1 MADEVIEEII
11 ASLRRYDPEKV
22 IPFGSRA
29 RGEDDPCSD
38 IDLVIIKETE
48 QRFLDRIASVYE
60 VLQPARAIDVLVY
73 TPDELERMRQEGNPF
88 IEKVLQEGMVVYER
102 PSKGG

>member
-1 MADEVIEEII
+1 MADEVIEEIV

-22 IPFGSRA
+22 ILFGSRA
-29 RGEDDPCSD
+29 RGEDDPYSD

-60 VLQPARAIDVLVY
+60 VLQPVRAIDVLVY
-73 TPDELERMRQEGNPF
+73 TPDELERMREEGNPF
-88 IEKVLQEGMVVYER
+88 IEKVLQEGMVIYER
-102 PSKGG
+102 P